1 MNAPA
6 RGCKGAKGGLNGSEN
21 GGTVDAE
28 PLKDPFTNK
37 VSPKK
42 KRKIK
47 FLKVIYQL
55 QHQRRCTNS
64 FLCEERVCTSPFL
77 FAKNI
82 EYIGGYK

>member
-42 KRKIK
+42 KRKNHL
-47 FLKVIYQL
+47 FLKIL
-55 QHQRRCTNS
+55 
-64 FLCEERVCTSPFL
+64 LE
-77 FAKNI
+77 
-82 EYIGGYK
+82 